1 MTKRRGRF
9 QVTSMHEDTYEE
21 LAAGAKLTR
30 AWGEQ
35 AFDGDLEGDG
45 TVQWLMSY
53 RRDGTARFV
62 GLWHVTG
69 VVGGRKGSFVMDSQG
84 DFDGAS
90 SKGAW
95 TIVAGSGTDELEGIR
110 GAGGFEAARGTEATY
125 ELDVELG

>member
-1 MTKRRGRF
+1 MTKTRGRF

-69 VVGGRKGSFVMDSQG
+69 VVGGRKG
-84 DFDGAS
+84 
-90 SKGAW
+90 
-95 TIVAGSGTDELEGIR
+95 
-110 GAGGFEAARGTEATY
+110 
-125 ELDVELG
+125 

>member
-1 MTKRRGRF
+1 MTKARGRF

-21 LAAGAKLTR
+21 TEAGAKLTR

-35 AFDGDLEGDG
+35 TFDGDLECDG
-45 TVQWLMSY
+45 TVQWLVSY
-53 RRDGTARFV
+53 RADGTARFV

-69 VVGGRKGSFVMDSQG
+69 SVGGRKGSLVMESQG
-84 DFDGAS
+84 DFDGAA
-90 SKGAW
+90 SKGTW

-110 GAGGFEAARGTEATY
+110 GDGGFEAARGTEATY